1 VETHVKEPV
10 SLLQLALLFGSLSLV
25 AVGGA
30 NTVVPEMHRQAVEV
44 GRWMSNAEFANLYAI
59 VRAAPGPNM
68 LIATMIGWRAA
79 GFWGAVVAT
88 AAMCGP
94 SCLLTYGVIR
104 VWERYRHTR
113 WRAAMEAGLAPLTV
127 GLVLA
132 SGYILTRAADHDWR
146 MLAVTAASAALTLF
160 TRVNALWVLA
170 GAGVLGVA
178 GII

>member
-1 VETHVKEPV
+1 V
-10 SLLQLALLFGSLSLV
+10 
-25 AVGGA
+25 
-30 NTVVPEMHRQAVEV
+30 
-44 GRWMSNAEFANLYAI
+44 
-59 VRAAPGPNM
+59 
-68 LIATMIGWRAA
+68 IAT
-79 GFWGAVVAT
+79 T
-88 AAMCGP
+88 AMCAP

-113 WRAAMEAGLAPLTV
+113 WRAAMEAGLAPVTV

-170 GAGVLGVA
+170 GAGVLGA
-178 GII
+178 MGLI

>member
-1 VETHVKEPV
+1 MGAQVKEPV

-44 GRWMSNAEFANLYAI
+44 GGWMSNAEFANLYAI

-68 LIATMIGWRAA
+68 LIATMIGWRAS
-79 GFWGAVVAT
+79 GFWGAIVAT

-132 SGYILTRAADHDWR
+132 SGYVLTRAADHDWR
-146 MLAVTAASAALTLF
+146 TLAVTAASALLSLRA
-160 TRVNALWVLA
+160 RINPVWVLA
-170 GAGVLGVA
+170 GAGVLGLA